1 MVTIYKQEGV
11 LNVQLALIVKVVLL
25 VIQVCVQRV
34 LEVIIWYLVA
44 LQIILLIHV
53 QLVRVNVSLVLMN
66 HPVLHAKQVIS

>member
-1 MVTIYKQEGV
+1 M

-25 VIQVCVQRV
+25 VIQVCAQRV

>member
-11 LNVQLALIVKVVLL
+11 LNVQLALIVKVALL
-25 VIQVCVQRV
+25 VIQVCVQPV

-66 HPVLHAKQVIS
+66 HPVLPAKQVIS